1 MRGRVIPGERLS
13 TAHFAK
19 AVQTELRIRPAST
32 FLMSL
37 STTLQ
42 TTPRLSSPTLPPPP
56 SLPYTSLS
64 SPHAINS
71 KLTTFCCCLIQQDF
85 DVALETGINF
95 SRYLIRDFEKL
106 CVILVRNWFYRYDGV
121 LIPLYKRKVI
131 PVPTPYQWK
140 VVTMIF

>member
-1 MRGRVIPGERLS
+1 MSCEEIQHKDAAKQAMVSQFICSLPSQGAARSWEGQGERGGVSGRVIPGERLS

-42 TTPRLSSPTLPPPP
+42 TTPRFSSPTLPPLP
-56 SLPYTSLS
+56 SLLYTYLS

-71 KLTTFCCCLIQQDF
+71 KLTTFCCLIQQDF
-85 DVALETGINF
+85 DEALETGINF
-95 SRYLIRDFEKL
+95 SRYLIRDF
-106 CVILVRNWFYRYDGV
+106 
-121 LIPLYKRKVI
+121 
-131 PVPTPYQWK
+131 
-140 VVTMIF
+140 